1 MNYLKYARIALVV
14 SFLLSVRFL
23 PAQSY
28 KIAGFSN
35 YKFGT
40 ESEIIK
46 EDFPAK
52 WKGVRFI
59 KFEKGTM
66 LFSGGNYLGFP
77 VSQWKFEFFENKL
90 CQVELDFAPAKDQQN
105 KKILVNAL
113 EASIN
118 LKYFP
123 SKATMR
129 DDGGSF
135 FWIEANN
142 KEEVAKI
149 ISLDYGFKSLD
160 VSLDFTDYLT
170 HAKAM
175 HAQE

>member
-1 MNYLKYARIALVV
+1 MNYLKFVTIALAV
-14 SFLLSVRFL
+14 SFLLSAGL

-28 KIAGFSN
+28 KITGFSN

-40 ESEIIK
+40 VSEIIK
-46 EDFPAK
+46 EDFPAQS
-52 WKGVRFI
+52 KGVRFI
-59 KFEKGTM
+59 NFENGIM

-90 CQVELDFAPAKDQQN
+90 CQVELDFAQVKDRPS
-105 KKILVNAL
+105 KDALVHAL
-113 EASIN
+113 EKSIN

-123 SKATMR
+123 SKTTMR

-135 FWIEANN
+135 FWIETNS

-160 VSLDFTDYLT
+160 VSLDFTDYLA

-175 HAQE
+175 RAQE